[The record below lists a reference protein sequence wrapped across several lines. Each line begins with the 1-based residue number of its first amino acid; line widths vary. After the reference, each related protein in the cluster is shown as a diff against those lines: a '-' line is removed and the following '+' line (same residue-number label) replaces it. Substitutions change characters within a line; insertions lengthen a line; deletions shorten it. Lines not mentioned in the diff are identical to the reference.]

1 MAYARPV
8 DARMPRW
15 LPSRLTDPVTKR
27 TRSYALP
34 CPANAGKESSVREL
48 LPHWQRGLVH
58 AQLVASRRMR
68 SGERLG
74 WLDTREFPD
83 YLTQR
88 QWKSVVN
95 QVNSVLRSWQ
105 ELIVIEV
112 RRWIGQNIDGDGERK
127 VLFTANK
134 RHEWWGNAIL
144 EPVVV
149 RLMRSALPLPNL
161 SRVRTMNMDG
171 AVANL
176 EASRTDE
183 HSMWARVSLGPGRRP
198 VRLPFGDNPYEDEA
212 AGERANYLS
221 IHVPERGRLIY
232 RVVKHSRAADMR
244 PSGVVLG
251 LDWGLSSLVATSDG
265 RRYGRRLYEWLV
277 ERDRELT
284 ELTKALAANG
294 IRLRESKRFRNMT
307 RRIRAYVKCEVGRI
321 LNTLAA
327 SDVSELIVE
336 RLDLR
341 GGGLSA
347 RLNRIVSRA
356 GRSAFS
362 DKLAALEAD
371 AGISTTEVHAPYSSQ
386 ECSGCGF
393 VERRNRISQNR
404 MRCRFCSKSSQA
416 DIDAARVIL
425 ARRSGLVAS
434 RQMSRRDVLAHLD
447 QQFVSRW
454 GIEAGRVRERPR
466 RPHSRASSSRR
477 LWPPS
482 GVNSPRG

>member
-183 HSMWARVSLGPGRRP
+183 HSMWALSL
-198 VRLPFGDNPYEDEA
+198 
-212 AGERANYLS
+212 
-221 IHVPERGRLIY
+221 IHI
-232 RVVKHSRAADMR
+232 
-244 PSGVVLG
+244 
-251 LDWGLSSLVATSDG
+251 
-265 RRYGRRLYEWLV
+265 
-277 ERDRELT
+277 
-284 ELTKALAANG
+284 
-294 IRLRESKRFRNMT
+294 
-307 RRIRAYVKCEVGRI
+307 
-321 LNTLAA
+321 
-327 SDVSELIVE
+327 
-336 RLDLR
+336 
-341 GGGLSA
+341 
-347 RLNRIVSRA
+347 
-356 GRSAFS
+356 
-362 DKLAALEAD
+362 
-371 AGISTTEVHAPYSSQ
+371 
-386 ECSGCGF
+386 
-393 VERRNRISQNR
+393 
-404 MRCRFCSKSSQA
+404 
-416 DIDAARVIL
+416 
-425 ARRSGLVAS
+425 
-434 RQMSRRDVLAHLD
+434 
-447 QQFVSRW
+447 
-454 GIEAGRVRERPR
+454 
-466 RPHSRASSSRR
+466 
-477 LWPPS
+477 
-482 GVNSPRG
+482 